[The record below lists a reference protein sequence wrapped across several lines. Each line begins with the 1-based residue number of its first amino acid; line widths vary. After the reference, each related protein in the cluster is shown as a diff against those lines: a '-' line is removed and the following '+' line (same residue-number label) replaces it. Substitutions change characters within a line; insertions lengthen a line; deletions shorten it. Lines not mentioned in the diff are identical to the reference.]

1 MQKVTLSKPSLLR
14 ILLGVYVFP
23 LLLVVFSLGVPPGDL
38 PLCGL
43 MLILAVL
50 GLMLAWRE
58 RRPWRVIWMAA
69 LILSVLCGGL
79 EIVAGQRIARQRSR
93 KKSSAA
99 NPTGAVVAPIARL
112 FAFDCQGR
120 PATDQRRSA

>member
-23 LLLVVFSLGVPPGDL
+23 LSLVVFSLSVPPGDL

-43 MLILAVL
+43 MLILALL

-58 RRPWRVIWMAA
+58 SRAWRLIWISA

-79 EIVAGQRIARQRSR
+79 EIVAGQRISRQRSR
-93 KKSSAA
+93 QRSSAA
-99 NPTGAVVAPIARL
+99 NPAGAVDAPIARL
-112 FAFDCQGR
+112 FAFDWQGLR
-120 PATDQRRSA
+120 ATDQRR